1 MINKLL
7 NQDSNFSVVLNDDQL
22 RRLASM
28 LADEL
33 RGEEDERRKKER
45 ETLISNKLAC
55 EMLGK
60 DRGTLWRWVRDGY
73 IPGIKV
79 GRSVRFRLGDVQDIL
94 EGKR

>member
-33 RGEEDERRKKER
+33 RGEEDERR
-45 ETLISNKLAC
+45 
-55 EMLGK
+55 
-60 DRGTLWRWVRDGY
+60 
-73 IPGIKV
+73 
-79 GRSVRFRLGDVQDIL
+79 Q
-94 EGKR
+94 